1 MPDPLQHFAI
11 KKEAKKE
18 ESSADHA
25 TKARGLQEEVAELKA
40 QREALAKALSA
51 KSAAGGR
58 PAPPPPPP
66 ISFGETKKR
75 RV

>member
-11 KKEAKKE
+11 KKEAKRE

-25 TKARGLQEEVAELKA
+25 TKARGLQEELAELEA
-40 QREALAKALSA
+40 QREALATAMSA

-58 PAPPPPPP
+58 LAPPPPPP
-66 ISFGETKKR
+66 IFGETKKR